1 MWGCEMAFQEAIFNL
16 LKRLKKDQKTLEQNK
31 MPWKPHG
38 YWLAGHRN
46 KIRVNLID

>member
-1 MWGCEMAFQEAIFNL
+1 
-16 LKRLKKDQKTLEQNK
+16 

-46 KIRVNLID
+46 NVSVFYDKNVAKWRAIYMFYYVC